1 MVEGKRLMID
11 PRTAVFCFRTL
22 AMTAAGLVLSTWLL
36 QGQDRSRYRDFQLGG
51 DLPSISTLTGVPQSE
66 VKTLHVR
73 PAVMQ
78 ELQWRRPY
86 SSSDATPA
94 LIDPVQQIVF
104 SFYNDQLSKMV
115 VDYDHD
121 RTAGMTDLDM
131 IEAVSKAYGPRLKP
145 AVKKARGVASP
156 LEDESGTPVARWGDA
171 DYSVVLYRSSYA
183 AGFRIIVTSPKL
195 EALARTADAQAIRLD
210 EREAP
215 QREIARQKKDVED
228 TRDSQEKAR
237 TANKAVFRP

>member
-1 MVEGKRLMID
+1 MTN
-11 PRTAVFCFRTL
+11 PRTVVFCLRTF
-22 AMTAAGLVLSTWLL
+22 AWTTATLVLATSLL
-36 QGQDRSRYRDFQLGG
+36 HGQDRSRYRDFQLGG
-51 DLPSISTLTGVPQSE
+51 DLPSISALTGVAPSE

-78 ELQWRRPY
+78 EFQWRRRY

-94 LIDPVQQIVF
+94 QIDPVQQIVF

-121 RTAGMTDLDM
+121 RTAGMTDMDM
-131 IEAVSKAYGPRLKP
+131 IEAISKSYGPRLSP
-145 AVKKARGVASP
+145 AARKARGGASP
-156 LEDESGTPVARWGDA
+156 LEDESGTPLARWGDA

-183 AGFRIIVTSPKL
+183 AGFRIIVTSPRL

>member
-1 MVEGKRLMID
+1 MIN
-11 PRTAVFCFRTL
+11 PRTVVFCPRTL

-51 DLPSISTLTGVPQSE
+51 DLPSISALTGVAQSE
-66 VKTLHVR
+66 VKTLHMR

-78 ELQWRRPY
+78 ELQWRRRY

-94 LIDPVQQIVF
+94 QIDPVQQIVF

-121 RTAGMTDLDM
+121 RTAGMTDMDM
-131 IEAVSKAYGPRLKP
+131 IEAISKSYGPRLSPAARKP
-145 AVKKARGVASP
+145 RAASP
-156 LEDESGTPVARWGDA
+156 LEEGSGTALARWGDA
-171 DYSVVLYRSSYA
+171 DYSVVLYRSSYGS
-183 AGFRIIVTSPKL
+183 GFRIIVTSPRL

-215 QREIARQKKDVED
+215 QREIARQKKEVED

-237 TANKAVFRP
+237 TANKAIFRP

>member
-1 MVEGKRLMID
+1 MID
-11 PRTAVFCFRTL
+11 RRTVVFCARTL

-36 QGQDRSRYRDFQLGG
+36 QGQERSRYRDYQLGG
-51 DLPSISTLTGVPQSE
+51 DLRSISALTGVAQSE

-78 ELQWRRPY
+78 ELEWRRRY

-94 LIDPVQQIVF
+94 QIDPVQQIVF

-121 RTAGMTDLDM
+121 RTSGMTDLDM
-131 IEAVSKAYGPRLKP
+131 IEAISKSYGPRLNAAARKP
-145 AVKKARGVASP
+145 RGAPSP
-156 LEDESGTPVARWGDA
+156 LEEESGTALARWGDA
-171 DYSVVLYRSSYA
+171 DCSVVLYRSSYGS
-183 AGFRIIVTSPKL
+183 GFRLIVTSPRL

-215 QREIARQKKDVED
+215 QREIARQKKEVED
-228 TRDSQEKAR
+228 TRDSQERAR
-237 TANKAVFRP
+237 AANKAIFRP